1 MACHAAR
8 GVDEVLM
15 RSDKS
20 GEVTFL
26 SHLSTHS
33 STLGHS
39 FFIIMVFRLLIRK
52 EEKDNGVD

>member
-20 GEVTFL
+20 GEVTIL
-26 SHLSTHS
+26 SRLSTHS

-39 FFIIMVFRLLIRK
+39 FFIIMIFLLLIRK